1 MRGLVAD
8 LASPRPLIDAL
19 PAIYQ
24 EDDLAR
30 ALTSVFDDAI
40 APIVATLDNVAAYLD
55 PALTPDDFLDWLAG
69 WVGIVPDE
77 TWTVER
83 RRALVALAV
92 QLYRNRG
99 TAGGLAMHVRLVTG
113 GDVGIGD
120 SGGATWSRT
129 PGAAPPGDASLTVK
143 VRVTPPK
150 NGQLDPAR
158 VDALVASAKP
168 AHVAHEVALGRRAAP

>member
-1 MRGLVAD
+1 VRGLIAD
-8 LASPRPLIDAL
+8 LPSPRPLIDSL

-40 APIVATLDNVAAYLD
+40 APILATLDNVAAYLD

-69 WVGIVPDE
+69 WVGILPDE
-77 TWTVER
+77 TWSVER
-83 RRALVALAV
+83 RRAIVALAV

-99 TAGGLAMHVRLVTG
+99 TTAGLAMHVRLVTG
-113 GDVGIGD
+113 GEVEVAD
-120 SGGATWSRT
+120 SGGAAWSRT
-129 PGAAPPGDASLTVK
+129 PGSAAPGDGSFRVT

-150 NGQLDPAR
+150 NAQLDGAR

-168 AHVAHEVALGRRAAP
+168 AHVAHEVTLGRRAAP